1 MRRLLVVRH
10 CESTGQA
17 AEAALSERGHEQAE
31 ALASWLARHPI
42 DRVIASPY
50 RRAIDSIAPF
60 ARASGLAVEVDE
72 DLREHR
78 LADPPI
84 AEWREAVAHCFEDAT
99 FRAPGGESAAETL
112 GRARRAIDAA
122 CANGARLPVLA
133 SHGQLLS
140 LLLHSLGGRFGF
152 AGWTGMTN
160 PDVFLLE
167 ERGEAGFGWTRLYE
181 DPSPP
186 PRLE

>member
-1 MRRLLVVRH
+1 MRRLLLVRH

-17 AEAALSERGHEQAE
+17 PEAALSERGHEQAE
-31 ALASWLARHPI
+31 TLASFLARQPI

-60 ARASGLAVEVDE
+60 ARAKGLAIEIDE

-84 AEWREAVAHCFEDAT
+84 AAWRDAVARCFEDTA

-122 CANGARLPVLA
+122 CVDGTRLPVLA

-140 LLLHSLGGRFGF
+140 LLLHSLDGRFGF
-152 AGWTGMTN
+152 AGWTRMTN

-167 ERGEAGFGWTRLYE
+167 ERSENEFGWTRIHE
-181 DPSPP
+181 D
-186 PRLE
+186 R

>member
-1 MRRLLVVRH
+1 MRRLLLMRH

-17 AEAALSERGHEQAE
+17 PDATLSERGHEQAR
-31 ALASWLARHPI
+31 ALAHFLAHHPI

-50 RRAIDSIAPF
+50 RRAVESIAPF
-60 ARASGLAVEVDE
+60 ARAAGLAIEVDE

-84 AEWREAVAHCFEDAT
+84 AAWRDAVARCFEDET

-112 GRARRAIDAA
+112 WRARRAIDAA
-122 CANGARLPVLA
+122 CVDGTRLPVLA

-140 LLLHSLGGRFGF
+140 LLLHSLDGRFGF
-152 AGWTGMTN
+152 AGWTRMTN

-167 ERGEAGFGWTRLYE
+167 ERSGGGFGWTRLYE
-181 DPSPP
+181 VPSP
-186 PRLE
+186 RRD